1 MTETEKAAPKT
12 KGGDAGQAEVQARMD
27 EVTEQGFLGEKVD
40 PIPDEEYSL
49 LTGPDSPQHV
59 ADDKTR
65 ASVDPKPKE
74 K

>member
-1 MTETEKAAPKT
+1 MTETEKPAAKS
-12 KGGDAGQAEVQARMD
+12 KGGDAGQAEVQATMD
-27 EVTEQGFLGEKVD
+27 EATDKGYFGEKVD

-65 ASVDPKPKE
+65 AGVDPKAKE